1 MMSIVRIHVGVYQ
14 RCRAIDFESPA
25 LQAKKRSIGAMDES
39 SGKGSMM
46 QAHIIS
52 GVVMDITAFEVN
64 HSADK
69 DATALQAKKWS
80 A

>member
-1 MMSIVRIHVGVYQ
+1 MPVGE
-14 RCRAIDFESPA
+14 ESHEPA
-25 LQAKKRSIGAMDES
+25 HSTSSQFDGAMEES

-46 QAHIIS
+46 QAHITS
-52 GVVMDITAFEVN
+52 GVVMDITAFEVS
-64 HSADK
+64 HAVGADK